1 MRRGRR
7 RGFTLIELMIVITI
21 VGLLARIAIPRVNQF
36 RLRGRAAK
44 VVGDMEVIRGAA
56 FHVVADSGVWPVG
69 GGAGVIPPELKPY
82 LPPGLS
88 FTPEPGVEYEWRLTG
103 MPSGDPNQATPA
115 ATMGMGAEVTDDD
128 LRTELERQLAAQTTL
143 VSGST
148 VYWLIWG
155 PTTRP

>member
-1 MRRGRR
+1 MKRVRR

-36 RLRGRAAK
+36 RIRGRAAK
-44 VVGDMEVIRGAA
+44 VVGDMEVMRGAA
-56 FHVVADSGVWPVG
+56 FHVVADSSVWPVG
-69 GGAGVIPPELKPY
+69 AGVGVIPPEMKPY
-82 LPPGLS
+82 LPPGMS
-88 FTPEPGVEYEWRLTG
+88 FTPEVGVSYEWRLTG
-103 MPSGDPNQATPA
+103 MPGGDPNQATA
-115 ATMGMGAEVTDDD
+115 GATMGMGAEVTDDD
-128 LRTELERQLAAQTTL
+128 LRSELERQLSVQTTL